1 MNPHRLSRLV
11 FPSLVRTWF
20 VLGLFALFGLLN
32 FTPTLRAQEI
42 SPAREPQTHSPQNI
56 FQRASS
62 QRSSIFFVEIV
73 GQFADARVQ
82 FQAHLGSSILTVQN
96 KSLVL
101 SVFEPLPERQ
111 RKPNAAPLTRQGVNL
126 NFEFVGANKKIKIVP
141 FRRIDTR
148 MSFYLGNN
156 PDRWRTIY
164 QTLFGGGVLDFS
176 SAIAVDSAG
185 NAYVTGLRYSA
196 DYDSDA
202 FVVKLDATGALIQTT
217 IFGGAESKD
226 PSAIVVNAE
235 GNAFVSGST
244 FSPDFAGTGH
254 PYDWDGYVAKFNA
267 MGGLA
272 WAQRLGGTADDSANA
287 LAWKDASLLVGG
299 SSGSADWGASIEGSG
314 YLIEVDENG
323 GVGAPEFLNLG
334 AEGTGVFSMTVDDS
348 NQVWVAGAY
357 TSGGDTQGLVQ
368 NHSSGQLQT
377 FGGSGAEY
385 AAGVAVDANGN
396 TYVVGATDSTDWAG
410 YHPGD
415 CIGPEIAAESTL
427 PCHDVFVV
435 RFGADG
441 AL

>member
-1 MNPHRLSRLV
+1 MVTAP
-11 FPSLVRTWF
+11 F
-20 VLGLFALFGLLN
+20 VTKA
-32 FTPTLRAQEI
+32 
-42 SPAREPQTHSPQNI
+42 
-56 FQRASS
+56 AS
-62 QRSSIFFVEIV
+62 Q
-73 GQFADARVQ
+73 
-82 FQAHLGSSILTVQN
+82 
-96 KSLVL
+96 KS
-101 SVFEPLPERQ
+101 
-111 RKPNAAPLTRQGVNL
+111 NAEL
-126 NFEFVGANKKIKIVP
+126 
-141 FRRIDTR
+141 D
-148 MSFYLGNN
+148 
-156 PDRWRTIY
+156 DDTIY

-176 SAIAVDSAG
+176 SAITVDSAG

-202 FVVKLDATGALIQTT
+202 FVVKLNAAGALLQTI

-235 GNAFVSGST
+235 GNAFVSSST
-244 FSPDFAGTGH
+244 FSPDFAGAGH

-272 WAQRLGGTADDSANA
+272 WAQRLGGAEHDFATA
-287 LAWKDASLLVGG
+287 LAWKGASLLVGG

-334 AEGTGVFSMTVDDS
+334 AEGTGVFSMTVDGS

-368 NHSSGQLQT
+368 NRSSGPMQT

-396 TYVVGATDSTDWAG
+396 AYVVGATDSTDWAG